1 VPWGSIEKIMID
13 MKKKIGFAMLA
24 VCLLMLGGCQ
34 KELSGVGGGS
44 AVKTAFTVLIPVESA
59 TKVVSHVSQAE
70 KTDVVYY
77 EVWDEDFTERLFPY
91 EGSEENSATVIGGTT
106 EIMIDLVKD
115 QTFNLIFWAQNKNCG
130 AYSWENLKN
139 VDVDYTKFTADQK
152 DVYDAFYAVLED
164 VYADGNSRTIYLY
177 RPFAQVNFCAT
188 QMSTTMG
195 QIVPSGNT
203 VTVSNVASTFNTVS
217 GMALNPVGPVTF
229 TSGAGMVE
237 DEVLEVDGDDLTWLA
252 MNYLLVPSATSDN
265 PSIITT
271 VTASFATNFGTVEHT
286 VYNVPIQKNYRT
298 NIVGDLFGSET
309 NFKIVVRPDFE
320 KPDYNESGLPEDDEN
335 NN

>member
-1 VPWGSIEKIMID
+1 
-13 MKKKIGFAMLA
+13 
-24 VCLLMLGGCQ
+24 
-34 KELSGVGGGS
+34 
-44 AVKTAFTVLIPVESA
+44 
-59 TKVVSHVSQAE
+59 
-70 KTDVVYY
+70 
-77 EVWDEDFTERLFPY
+77 
-91 EGSEENSATVIGGTT
+91 
-106 EIMIDLVKD
+106 
-115 QTFNLIFWAQNKNCG
+115 
-130 AYSWENLKN
+130 
-139 VDVDYTKFTADQK
+139 
-152 DVYDAFYAVLED
+152 
-164 VYADGNSRTIYLY
+164 
-177 RPFAQVNFCAT
+177 
-188 QMSTTMG
+188 
-195 QIVPSGNT
+195 
-203 VTVSNVASTFNTVS
+203 
-217 GMALNPVGPVTF
+217 MALNPVGPVTF

-309 NFKIVVRPDFE
+309 NCKIVVRPDFE